1 MDFAKALEKIDGAES
16 VGGQLIVVRDGK
28 HILVGKQVQGVLIVE
43 DTDEAK
49 AVAAEAGIKVE
60 VKADDEEAPPPMP
73 SPLPPQHHDVHLDD
87 KVETK
92 DKVGRK

>member
-1 MDFAKALEKIDGAES
+1 
-16 VGGQLIVVRDGK
+16 VRDGK

-73 SPLPPQHHDVHLDD
+73 SPLPPPGSEPRHHDVHLDD